1 MAGEIRHPRVDEFD
15 VLMRYV
21 ERAFGHSK
29 AFFQRAYPHLYQPT
43 EEAMQWAYVIDE
55 GGKIV
60 SHVGV
65 YPIESVT
72 AGVHFTIGG
81 IGAVSTAP
89 EARGKGY
96 MTQIMNHVVHE
107 MRRLG
112 YPVSWL
118 GGDRQR
124 YNTFGWEMASPVYD
138 LSFSGRSLKWHGVTP
153 VEIEEVLPEE
163 ALATIERC
171 QSQQA
176 CHTHR
181 PNLALQLQAMD
192 LRFWVAEEG
201 YAILA
206 GQERQRLR
214 ILELVSTTGHEAG
227 MIRALL
233 DWNFGERANWSL
245 SMWDT
250 ARLGRLMPY
259 ASYWSGGNSAMY
271 RVNDLTRVLVGA
283 GSYLNARAQ
292 GVRDFSMAVG
302 VKESDRTTVTTLT
315 VEGGAVEVQAG
326 RHGSTYVELS
336 DVEVTRLVFGG
347 PPVSM
352 QSELPAALTALFPV
366 PCYVMP
372 LDHV

>member
-15 VLMRYV
+15 ALMRYV

-43 EEAMQWAYVIDE
+43 EEAMQWAYVIGE
-55 GGKIV
+55 GGEIV

-72 AGVHFTIGG
+72 DGVHFTIGG

-171 QSQQA
+171 QSQQT

-181 PNLALQLQAMD
+181 PNLALQLKTMD
-192 LRFWVAEEG
+192 LRFWIAEEG

-227 MIRALL
+227 MIHALL

-250 ARLGRLMPY
+250 ARLGRLMPF

-292 GVRDFSMAVG
+292 EVRDFSIAVG
-302 VKESDRTTVTTLT
+302 VRESDRTTVTTLT
-315 VEGGAVEVQAG
+315 VEGGAVAMQAG
-326 RHGSTYVELS
+326 RHASTYVELPV
-336 DVEVTRLVFGG
+336 VEATRLVFGG
-347 PPVSM
+347 PPVPN
-352 QSELPAALTALFPV
+352 QSELPTALTALFPI